1 MTKTKIALF
10 DDNKNLRESIVF
22 LLGSEANLE
31 VVGLFAHVNNCIS
44 DIEKCRPDLVLM
56 DIEMPGMKGN
66 DAVRLIKSRFPEIKI
81 IMQTVVED
89 DDKIFD
95 SICAGATS
103 YILKNRINTDL
114 IAAINDVIQG
124 GSAMSPTIAKK
135 VLKKLQLNNPIF
147 EVANDNAY
155 QLSIREKEV
164 LACIVNGL
172 SHKMIASQ
180 LLISYET
187 VRSHIKSI
195 YRKLQVAS
203 LTETVNKV
211 INEKLL

>member
-22 LLGSEANLE
+22 LLGTEENLE
-31 VVGLFAHVNNCIS
+31 LVGLFPHVNNCIA
-44 DIEKCRPDLVLM
+44 DIEKCNPDLILM
-56 DIEMPGMKGN
+56 DIEMPGLKGTE
-66 DAVRLIKSRFPEIKI
+66 AVRLIKTRFPDIRI

-124 GSAMSPTIAKK
+124 GSAMSPSIAKK
-135 VLKKLQLNNPIF
+135 VLKKLQSINPSS
-147 EVANDNAY
+147 EVPNDNAY
-155 QLSIREKEV
+155 QLSTREKDV
-164 LACIVNGL
+164 LACIVNGQ
-172 SHKMIASQ
+172 SHKMIGTELS
-180 LLISYET
+180 ISYET
-187 VRSHIKSI
+187 VRSHVKNI